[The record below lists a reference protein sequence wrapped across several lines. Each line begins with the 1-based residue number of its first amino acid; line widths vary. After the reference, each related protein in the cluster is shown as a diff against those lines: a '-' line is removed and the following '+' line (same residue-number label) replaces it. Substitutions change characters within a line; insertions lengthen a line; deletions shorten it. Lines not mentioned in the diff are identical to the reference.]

1 MMVIHFEKESAPSQ
15 NLHDLRP
22 YLHMEKEVG
31 TLLGGCALLLG
42 ALPSQ

>member
-1 MMVIHFEKESAPSQ
+1 MMVNLFEKESAPSQ

-22 YLHMEKEVG
+22 SLHMEEEVG
-31 TLLGGCALLLG
+31 TLLGRCTLLLG